1 MIMSRKDFADLL
13 EVQDKYLCPSNFE
26 HLKGGAEERGYKLLS
41 IEGKGKKAI
50 YYVEPLEEDLP
61 NEVWK
66 PFPLAPEYLISNMGR
81 VKHPKGGILKGTN
94 NKGYVRTRI
103 RDLGQLPNHRM
114 VMITFQ
120 PISNNEDYVVDHI
133 NGKRDDNRLENLRW
147 VFQTE
152 NIQFSDENNTQMK
165 EIVAKLVQKYGY
177 EETKVKLNAL
187 LEENL

>member
-13 EVQDKYLCPSNFE
+13 EVQDKYLCPSNLE
-26 HLKGGAEERGYKLLS
+26 HLKNGAEERGYKLLS
-41 IEGKGKKAI
+41 IEGRGKKAV
-50 YYVEPLEEDLP
+50 YYVEPLEEELP

-66 PFPLAPEYLISNMGR
+66 PFPLAPDYLISNMGR

-94 NKGYVRTRI
+94 NKGYIRTRI
-103 RDLGQLPNHRM
+103 KDLGQLPNHRM

-133 NGKRDDNRLENLRW
+133 NGKKDDNRLENLRW

-152 NIQFSDENNTQMK
+152 NIQFSDENNTQIK
-165 EIVAKLVQKYGY
+165 EIIAKLVQKYGY
-177 EETKVKLNAL
+177 NETKAKLNAI

>member
-13 EVQDKYLCPSNFE
+13 EVQDKYLCPSNLE
-26 HLKGGAEERGYKLLS
+26 HLKSGAEERGYKLLS
-41 IEGKGKKAI
+41 IEGRGKKAV
-50 YYVEPLEEDLP
+50 YYVEPLEEELP

-66 PFPLAPEYLISNMGR
+66 SFPLAPDYLISNMGR

-94 NKGYVRTRI
+94 NKGYIRTRI
-103 RDLGQLPNHRM
+103 KDLGQLPNHRM

-133 NGKRDDNRLENLRW
+133 NGKKDDNRLENLRW
-147 VFQTE
+147 VFQAE
-152 NIQFSDENNTQMK
+152 NAQFSDENNTQIK

-177 EETKVKLNAL
+177 KETKAKLNAL